1 VTINSTLKTQDS
13 ELNLVLTGFMGTGKT
28 TAGQI
33 VATRL
38 GRPFIDMD
46 AVIERRAGMTV
57 AQLFETQGE
66 IAFRQMERALC
77 SELSRER
84 GLVIATGGGA
94 LVDPAN
100 QEMMQQNGVVICLT
114 ATPEAL
120 LARLRGNGDRPL
132 LHAPDPEARL
142 RELLSARAGAYAA
155 LPHHLDTSRLS
166 PEQTAEAIIDLW
178 RKSST

>member
-1 VTINSTLKTQDS
+1 MTINSELKTQNS
-13 ELNLVLTGFMGTGKT
+13 ELNLILTGFMGTGKT
-28 TAGQI
+28 TVGQL
-33 VATRL
+33 VAARL

-46 AVIERRAGMTV
+46 AVIERQAGMTV
-57 AQLFETQGE
+57 AQIFETQGE
-66 IAFRQMERALC
+66 TAFRQRERALC

-100 QEMMQQNGVVICLT
+100 REVMLQSGVVICLT
-114 ATPEAL
+114 AAPEVL

-142 RELLSARAGAYAA
+142 RELLAGRADAYAA
-155 LPHHLDTSRLS
+155 LPYHLDTSHLS
-166 PEQTAEAIIDLW
+166 PEQTAEAILDTW
-178 RKSST
+178 HRSST